1 MMAVVES
8 RVLHSR
14 TLKKQIK
21 NDGDFPGG
29 PVVTTLYCQC
39 KVCSFDPLLGN
50 NSTCCVAKKKKIFIK
65 EMSYVN

>member
-39 KVCSFDPLLGN
+39 KVCSLIPYWG
-50 NSTCCVAKKKKIFIK
+50 TIPHAAWPKKKNI
-65 EMSYVN
+65 Y